1 LDFCITYEIS
11 PPAWRAPLCHLVEK
25 TFGDANEQESFA
37 ATLMS
42 GAVTP
47 ALGADIVPETSDVL
61 YSLSGELM
69 GDIKVM
75 VADLERRPKPE
86 GIWVIACE
94 QLVRVDFSA
103 AGAVLNW
110 VAQAQAEG
118 AAIEFQQVPRLVAAF
133 FNLIGISDYA
143 RVVPRF
149 V

>member
-1 LDFCITYEIS
+1 
-11 PPAWRAPLCHLVEK
+11 
-25 TFGDANEQESFA
+25 
-37 ATLMS
+37 MS
-42 GAVTP
+42 GEVPLT
-47 ALGADIVPETSDVL
+47 LGEDLAPEAPDVL
-61 YSLSGELM
+61 CRLSGDLL
-69 GDIKVM
+69 GDVNVM
-75 VADLERRPKPE
+75 VADLEQRPKPE

-103 AGAVLNW
+103 AGALLNW
-110 VAQAQAEG
+110 VAQAQADG